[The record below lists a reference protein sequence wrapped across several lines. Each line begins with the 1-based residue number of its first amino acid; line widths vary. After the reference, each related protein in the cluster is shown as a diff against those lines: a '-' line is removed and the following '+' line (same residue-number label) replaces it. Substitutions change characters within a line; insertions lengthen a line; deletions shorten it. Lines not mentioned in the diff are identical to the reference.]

1 MEEGLWQINPNLI
14 ENIQYYISLMPQAY
28 RGELIE
34 YTNIDTPMGSNF
46 SYREWTKYNFDGDYN
61 LNEGRDWDSIGFTQM
76 EKDTNNYYF
85 LLFFFSAFKR
95 SPETIDPIE
104 VTEWMI
110 RCLLD
115 VWKKDPYIT
124 PYYSQLKNWTKSE
137 WYEFG
142 NNSSIVWRHFEEK
155 RIKVGIWDIMDGRSY
170 GEVGLSKTM
179 QSGLYQLFISPVF
192 DWE

>member
-1 MEEGLWQINPNLI
+1 MIGIVL
-14 ENIQYYISLMPQAY
+14 
-28 RGELIE
+28 
-34 YTNIDTPMGSNF
+34 GS
-46 SYREWTKYNFDGDYN
+46 RRWRRT
-61 LNEGRDWDSIGFTQM
+61 RIIT
-76 EKDTNNYYF
+76 T
-85 LLFFFSAFKR
+85 FFCFSAFKR

-124 PYYSQLKNWTKSE
+124 PYYSQLKNWTESE

-170 GEVGLSKTM
+170 
-179 QSGLYQLFISPVF
+179 
-192 DWE
+192 D